1 VTQSPPYPINDAIE
15 ERKQTEETLRQEN
28 QHLKNLL
35 ALQDRDRQLICCE
48 LHDGLVQQLV
58 GAIMQLETG
67 HHDVGLDMLRKCMKE
82 ARCLIEGL
90 RPPILDEGGVV
101 VAIENLVS
109 QEDDNGKPTVEF
121 SHKIVLGRLPP
132 SLEYTIFR
140 IVQEGLTNAR
150 RHSQSM
156 KVRIQLVQQE
166 DGIRIE
172 VEDWGVG
179 FNSDKIADGHFG
191 LEGIKERARL
201 FGGAAMIR
209 SSPGRGTRIVVQ
221 LPLPASLLCPV
232 VSPQSVLD

>member
-58 GAIMQLETG
+58 GAIMQLEAG
-67 HHDVGLDMLRKCMKE
+67 QLDAGLHLLRKCMKE
-82 ARCLIEGL
+82 ARWLIEGL
-90 RPPILDEGGVV
+90 RPPILDKGGVV

-109 QEDDNGKPTVEF
+109 HEDGNGTPTVEF
-121 SHKIVLGRLPP
+121 SHKIASDRLPP

-166 DGIRIE
+166 AGIRIE

-179 FNSDKIADGHFG
+179 FDPDKIADGHFG

-201 FGGAAMIR
+201 FGGAANIR
-209 SSPGRGTRIVVQ
+209 SSPGEGTRIVVE
-221 LPLPASLLCPV
+221 LPLAAGLLTLP
-232 VSPQSVLD
+232 D

>member
-1 VTQSPPYPINDAIE
+1 MTQSPPYPINDATE
-15 ERKQTEETLRQEN
+15 EHKRIEETLRQEN

-58 GAIMQLETG
+58 GAIMRLEAGQL
-67 HHDVGLDMLRKCMKE
+67 DAGLHLLRKCLKE

-101 VAIENLVS
+101 AAIENLVS

-121 SHKIVLGRLPP
+121 SHKIALGHLPP

-140 IVQEGLTNAR
+140 VVQEGLTNAR

-156 KVRIQLVQQE
+156 KVRIQVVQQE

-172 VEDWGVG
+172 IEDWGVG
-179 FNSDKIADGHFG
+179 FDPDKIAEGHFG

-201 FGGAAMIR
+201 FGGAANIR
-209 SSPGRGTRIVVQ
+209 SSPGEGARIVVE
-221 LPLPASLLCPV
+221 LPLTAGARG
-232 VSPQSVLD
+232 QSGSN